1 MNEDLINHITYHL
14 SSGGLFN
21 PELADHLAVRNLLME
36 CRDALAQRTWVGLT
50 DKEMLEAL
58 RVVDAGSAVT
68 LLTGR
73 PEMPPAFIVFAR
85 AIEARLKEKNAW

>member
-1 MNEDLINHITYHL
+1 MNEDLINRITYHL

-50 DKEMLEAL
+50 DDELTDL
-58 RVVDAGSAVT
+58 FYNTNLGQQSAVQQ
-68 LLTGR
+68 
-73 PEMPPAFIVFAR
+73 
-85 AIEARLKEKNAW
+85 AIALLKERNS

>member
-1 MNEDLINHITYHL
+1 MDKDGYH
-14 SSGGLFN
+14 GYYRIEH
-21 PELADHLAVRNLLME
+21 P
-36 CRDALAQRTWVGLT
+36 QKRTWVSLT

-68 LLTGR
+68 LLVGR

-85 AIEARLKEKNAW
+85 AIEAKLKEKNT